1 MIIPIPVYIA
11 FYFVGVILSFDVLTS
26 KLNRKFPKLEY
37 NFPIKFLVLLVCL
50 FSWLA
55 LYFIVTNKNLEE

>member
-26 KLNRKFPKLEY
+26 RLNRKFLRLHYDLGLK
-37 NFPIKFLVLLVCL
+37 LLVAMCCL

-55 LYFIVTNKNLEE
+55 LYFILTNKDLNE